1 MRTDE
6 RITKMGERQH
16 DLTRVVL
23 AVLFI
28 VTLIGSSLWIL
39 RPFLAA
45 IVWAATIVIATWPL
59 MISLQKWLWG
69 KRGLAVAV
77 MTVLLLCLL
86 VMPLTFAIG
95 TIVANVDEVA
105 CVGKVTRHLQGAR
118 TTRMVSESAARRRKS
133 DGVVESC
140 GRSREYRN
148 SP

>member
-1 MRTDE
+1 
-6 RITKMGERQH
+6 MGERQH

-77 MTVLLLCLL
+77 ALLDRA
-86 VMPLTFAIG
+86 VG
-95 TIVANVDEVA
+95 GGNVHAGLDY
-105 CVGKVTRHLQGAR
+105 C
-118 TTRMVSESAARRRKS
+118 RRRH
-133 DGVVESC
+133 G
-140 GRSREYRN
+140 
-148 SP
+148 